1 MVFLVAAEGD
11 GPSDAAR
18 VRDEA
23 RGRRPAV
30 NRSIRKQRHEVARKR
45 HRQQLQELERALE
58 RRKPSQTAAW
68 ILGITLTLFL
78 GFVILVLV
86 W

>member
-1 MVFLVAAEGD
+1 
-11 GPSDAAR
+11 
-18 VRDEA
+18 
-23 RGRRPAV
+23 V